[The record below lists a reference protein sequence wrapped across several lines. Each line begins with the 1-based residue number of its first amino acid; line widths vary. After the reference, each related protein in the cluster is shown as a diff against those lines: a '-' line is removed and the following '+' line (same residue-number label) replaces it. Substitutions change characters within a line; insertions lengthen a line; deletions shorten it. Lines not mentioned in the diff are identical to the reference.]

1 MFLMKAFFSDMM
13 LDLWENF
20 SDVFWN
26 ILVMLGIMI
35 LGFIISWVIRKL
47 LEKLLIIFRFDKWA
61 EGVGIT
67 TFLERGGVKSQPS
80 TIISR
85 IVFWILI
92 VTFFSFGLTIVGLPQ
107 FTEYA
112 SRITSALPYIVISTI
127 IVIVGM
133 IFSTFLSR
141 VIYMACENA
150 NIGYGDVISK
160 SVRILLVIITFA
172 IVFEYLGL
180 GSTIISISFLIVF
193 GGVILALSLALGV
206 SLSGVIT
213 EFIRQKMAGNR
224 NRKRR
229 TDTIPGPV
237 ASSDHYP
244 RSSDPGT
251 ALRRGNVGTSPVRVS
266 WPVLCGLGVRTYGP
280 RLRSVPASSAL

>member
-1 MFLMKAFFSDMM
+1 MFPMKAFFSDMM

-20 SDVFWN
+20 SDVFRN
-26 ILVMLGIMI
+26 VLVMLAIMI

-47 LEKLLIIFRFDKWA
+47 IEKLLILFRFDKWA
-61 EGVGIT
+61 DGTGIV
-67 TFLERGGVKSQPS
+67 TFLERGGVKAKPS

-92 VTFFSFGLTIVGLPQ
+92 VTFFSFGLGLVGLPQ

-150 NIGYGDVISK
+150 NIGYGDIISK
-160 SVRILLVIITFA
+160 SVRILLIIITFA
-172 IVFEYLGL
+172 IVFEYMGL
-180 GSTIISISFLIVF
+180 GSTIISISFLIIF
-193 GGVILALSLALGV
+193 GGVILTLSLALGV
-206 SLSGVIT
+206 GLSGVIT
-213 EFIRQKMAGNR
+213 EFIRQKVNGSK

-229 TDTIPGPV
+229 ADSFSSTVT
-237 ASSDHYP
+237 SDHYP
-244 RSSDPGT
+244 RSSDAGG
-251 ALRRGNVGTSPVRVS
+251 RTSDEETSEP
-266 WPVLCGLGVRTYGP
+266 L
-280 RLRSVPASSAL
+280 

>member
-1 MFLMKAFFSDMM
+1 MKAFFSDMM

-20 SDVFWN
+20 SDVFQN
-26 ILVMLGIMI
+26 VLFMLGIMI
-35 LGFIISWVIRKL
+35 TGFVISWIIRKL
-47 LEKLLIIFRFDKWA
+47 LEKLLMLFRFDKWA
-61 EGVGIT
+61 DGAGII
-67 TFLERGGVKSQPS
+67 TFLERGGVKSRPS

-141 VIYMACENA
+141 VIYVACENA
-150 NIGYGDVISK
+150 NIGYGDIISK

-172 IVFEYLGL
+172 IVFEYMGL
-180 GSTIISISFLIVF
+180 GSTIISISFLIIF
-193 GGVILALSLALGV
+193 GGVILTLSLALGV
-206 SLSGVIT
+206 GLSGVIT
-213 EFIRQKMAGNR
+213 EFIRQKMNVSK

-229 TDTIPGPV
+229 ADSVSTTV
-237 ASSDHYP
+237 TSDHYP
-244 RSSDPGT
+244 RTDAGGRNLDEETPDP
-251 ALRRGNVGTSPVRVS
+251 LQ
-266 WPVLCGLGVRTYGP
+266 
-280 RLRSVPASSAL
+280 

>member
-1 MFLMKAFFSDMM
+1 MKAFFSDMM

-26 ILVMLGIMI
+26 VLVMLGIMI
-35 LGFIISWVIRKL
+35 LGFVISWVVRKL
-47 LEKLLIIFRFDKWA
+47 IEKFLILFRFDKWA
-61 EGVGIT
+61 DGTGIV
-67 TFLERGGVKSQPS
+67 TFLEKGGVKAQPS

-85 IVFWILI
+85 VVFWILI
-92 VTFFSFGLTIVGLPQ
+92 VTFFSFGLNIVGLPQ

-141 VIYMACENA
+141 VIYMACESA

-180 GSTIISISFLIVF
+180 GSTVISISFLIIF
-193 GGVILALSLALGV
+193 GGVILTLSLALGV
-206 SLSGVIT
+206 GLSGVIT
-213 EFIRQKMAGNR
+213 EFIKQKVNVNR

-229 TDTIPGPV
+229 TDSFT
-237 ASSDHYP
+237 ATAASDHYP
-244 RSSDPGT
+244 RGSEAGRLSDEEPSEP
-251 ALRRGNVGTSPVRVS
+251 LQ
-266 WPVLCGLGVRTYGP
+266 
-280 RLRSVPASSAL
+280 